1 MVVSYLVIAFIR
13 SIASGSL
20 AISTAVSSIQSF
32 IPTFWND
39 YGHD

>member
-1 MVVSYLVIAFIR
+1 MVVSYPVIAFIR

-20 AISTAVSSIQSF
+20 VISTAVSPIQSF